1 MAKALN
7 PTPAVSSRYGA
18 PMGRHT
24 GPHYL
29 SVEAGKLRLVRV
41 KLDSGGYDKGGAYWG
56 HGRPLWYVEDQDGNG
71 FFFRDISRD
80 AAKHQVMADFPGAR
94 FYR

>member
-24 GPHYL
+24 
-29 SVEAGKLRLVRV
+29 
-41 KLDSGGYDKGGAYWG
+41 YDKGGAYWG